1 MILDINNEEC
11 KNEIM
16 LWAKAKGLLL
26 AKTHKMP
33 TFSNAFVI
41 RNKEELNSIKD
52 QLPEKFCMRADY
64 RLGNNAVKVKG
75 QNGTKRII
83 ESYLESA
90 KNADEAAAILVY
102 YGDKF
107 YESYNTDGAFY
118 VDFNVK
124 NAVYIDYVGKGFDG
138 RGISNGV
145 AFHETFSIP
154 WDEVQFFQESKM
166 EKYRTKLIKPEEYL
180 VQRELRINSLIKE
193 DLGNNMQEKAKREFL
208 ETKIPKEY
216 KPISHGRM
224 QEIKDKIIFP
234 LMNAKD
240 LQYQYKEYI
249 AMCNIEYGEIRVAEI
264 YRSERHLNKE
274 YNIR

>member
-1 MILDINNEEC
+1 MKSCYGQNQKEYYLQRLI
-11 KNEIM
+11 
-16 LWAKAKGLLL
+16 
-26 AKTHKMP
+26 KMP

-41 RNKEELNSIKD
+41 RNKEELNSIID
-52 QLPEKFCMRADY
+52 QLPEKFYMRADY
-64 RLGNNAVKVKG
+64 RLGNNPVKVKG
-75 QNGTKRII
+75 QNGTKQII
-83 ESYLESA
+83 DSYLESA

-107 YESYNTDGAFY
+107 CESYNTDGAFY

-124 NAVYIDYVGKGFDG
+124 NAVYIDYVGRGFDG
-138 RGISNGV
+138 RGISDGT
-145 AFHETFSIP
+145 AFHESFSIP
-154 WDEVQFFQESKM
+154 WEEVQFFQESKM

-180 VQRELRINSLIKE
+180 AQRELRIDSLLSE
-193 DLGNNMQEKAKREFL
+193 DLGNDLQGDLKKQFL

-216 KPISHGRM
+216 KPVSQGRM
-224 QEIKDKIIFP
+224 QEIRDKVIFP

-249 AMCNIEYGEIRVAEI
+249 AMCNIEHGEIKVAEI

>member
-1 MILDINNEEC
+1 MILDINNPEC

-16 LWAKAKGLLL
+16 LWAKSKGILL
-26 AKTHKMP
+26 AKTHQMP

-41 RNKEELNSIKD
+41 RNKEELNSIID
-52 QLPEKFCMRADY
+52 QLPEKFYMRADY
-64 RLGNNAVKVKG
+64 RLGNNPVKVKG
-75 QNGTKRII
+75 KNGTKQII
-83 ESYLESA
+83 NSYLESA

-107 YESYNTDGAFY
+107 CESYNTDGAFY

-124 NAVYIDYVGKGFDG
+124 NAVYIDYVGRGFDG
-138 RGISNGV
+138 RGISDGT
-145 AFHETFSIP
+145 AFHESFSIP
-154 WDEVQFFQESKM
+154 WEEVQFFQESKM

-180 VQRELRINSLIKE
+180 AQRELRIDSLLSE
-193 DLGNNMQEKAKREFL
+193 DLGKDLQGDLKKQFL

-216 KPISHGRM
+216 QPISQGRM
-224 QEIKDKIIFP
+224 QEIRDKVMFP

-249 AMCNIEYGEIRVAEI
+249 AMCNIEHGEIKVAEI